1 MNEIVE
7 KILHDGGF
15 LSRKLLFS
23 LFSVIV
29 IFAGWLIAGHFPSLQ
44 GLFQTYVGGVV
55 GVAGLYLTGSV
66 ATNWTA
72 TKAISAVADQG
83 KKPADEG

>member
-23 LFSVIV
+23 VFSAAL
-29 IFAGWLIAGHFPSLQ
+29 IFAGWLIAGHFASLQ

-55 GVAGLYLTGSV
+55 GIAGLYLTGSV
-66 ATNWTA
+66 ATNWVG
-72 TKAISAVADQG
+72 TKAISASADQP
-83 KKPADEG
+83 KKPAADE